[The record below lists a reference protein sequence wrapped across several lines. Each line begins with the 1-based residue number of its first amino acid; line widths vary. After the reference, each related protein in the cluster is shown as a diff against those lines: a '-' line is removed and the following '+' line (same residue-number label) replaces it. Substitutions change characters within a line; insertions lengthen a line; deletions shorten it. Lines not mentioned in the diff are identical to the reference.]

1 MTEAQKEKM
10 WAMAIG
16 GVLLFVAYKF
26 APSQAIKAMALGA
39 AGVAVAKQ
47 LPYVKDVV

>member
-1 MTEAQKEKM
+1 MNSDVLMKL
-10 WAMAIG
+10 AIG
-16 GVLLFVAYKF
+16 GAVLFAVYKF
-26 APSQAIKAMALGA
+26 APNQAIKAMALGA

>member
-1 MTEAQKEKM
+1 MDSATLTRL
-10 WAMAIG
+10 AIG
-16 GVLLFVAYKF
+16 GAVLFAIYKF